1 MAPSRIGL
9 LLAAAATTSL
19 VACADTP
26 DHSPAA
32 ARPAAQAAPPSGS
45 TQPTLVVRGGRVFDP
60 ASMSLHPPADLWI
73 AGERVLGEQPAGT
86 PAPTGVA
93 TLDASGCTVLP
104 GLFDLHVHL
113 AVTGASMNDF
123 IPVPMEDEL
132 RAHLQCGVTSVA
144 DLHNEPST
152 VFALRDRSRVEP
164 DLARLYAAGG
174 AFTAPGGHGTQFGFE
189 TNAVT
194 SAEEVEERFATLLP
208 QEPDLVKAIVEHG
221 GWSGLP
227 EMPALDEELLG
238 AVEAHARQAGLPLL
252 THVWTLDEALTAARR
267 GVTAFAHGVY
277 IGDVTPELVE
287 LMKRNDVGYIPT
299 LAVTEGALRV
309 AQGRTPYR
317 NELSRQ
323 ALHPDVYASVSG
335 DTGSTFVQET
345 GIGGGVA
352 QWFANLKA
360 LADAGVLIGTG
371 TDAGNPLTP
380 HGPSLLEELALYVE
394 AGLSPA
400 RALRAATLDSATILG
415 VQRDFGALEPGQV
428 ADLLVVPGDPTAEI
442 AALWDV
448 RAVVKGGAVVD
459 RQAFAAANAARFKP
473 AETKVAGR
481 DLPARLDDFTTL
493 GASAWGGDWTVITDQ
508 VTGMGQS
515 TGELS
520 LADGALRLSGTL
532 AQGFPW
538 GPWSG
543 VVVSFDPA
551 RKLLVDASA
560 FTGFRLRVR
569 GTERLYTFSPQRA
582 AVKDYNVFSTVL
594 PVGPEWAEVEVPFA
608 SLRQIGFG
616 APVDWAA
623 NDFTGLA
630 IDARNPPMTGG
641 TWGDFWMEIDWIELY

>member
-1 MAPSRIGL
+1 MAPFRIGIL
-9 LLAAAATTSL
+9 LVAATTGL
-19 VACADTP
+19 VACADTSSRP
-26 DHSPAA
+26 PAA
-32 ARPAAQAAPPSGS
+32 ARPATQAAPPPDL

-73 AGERVLGEQPAGT
+73 AGERVLGEKPTGTLVPA
-86 PAPTGVA
+86 GVA
-93 TLDASGCTVLP
+93 TLDAAGCTVLP

-113 AVTGASMNDF
+113 AVTGASMSAW
-123 IPVPMEDEL
+123 IPVPMEDQL

-152 VFALRDRSRVEP
+152 VFALRDRSRVES

-194 SAEEVEERFATLLP
+194 SAEQVEERFLALLP
-208 QEPDLVKAIVEHG
+208 QKPDLIKAIVEHG

-252 THVWTLDEALTAARR
+252 THVWTLDEALMAARR

-287 LMKRNDVGYIPT
+287 LMQRNEVAYIPT
-299 LAVTEGALRV
+299 LAVTAGALRV
-309 AQGRTPYR
+309 AQGSTPYR

-323 ALHPDVYASVSG
+323 ALHPDVYASVSA
-335 DTGSTFVQET
+335 DTGSTFISDT

-352 QWFANLKA
+352 QWFGNLKT
-360 LADAGVLIGTG
+360 LADTGVLIGTG

-400 RALRAATLDSATILG
+400 RALRAATLDSAAILG
-415 VQRDFGALEPGQV
+415 VQQEFGSLEPGQV
-428 ADLLVVPGDPTAEI
+428 ADLLVVPGDPTADI

-459 RQAFAAANAARFKP
+459 REAFAAANAARFKP
-473 AETKVAGR
+473 VETVVAGR
-481 DLPARLDDFTTL
+481 DVPARLDDFTTL
-493 GASAWGGDWTVITDQ
+493 GTSAWGGEWMALTDQ

-515 TGELS
+515 SGEVS
-520 LADGALRLSGTL
+520 HADGAMRLTGNV
-532 AQGFPW
+532 AQGFPY

-543 VVVSFDPA
+543 VVISFDPL
-551 RKLLVDASA
+551 RKRLVDASA

-569 GTERLYTFSPQRA
+569 GSERLYTFSPQRE
-582 AVKDYNVFSTVL
+582 AVKDYNVFSTTL
-594 PVGPEWAEVEVPFA
+594 PVTPEWTEVEVPFA

-630 IDARNPPMTGG
+630 IDARNAPFGG
-641 TWGDFWMEIDWIELY
+641 GVWGEFWLEIDWIELY